1 MYKVR
6 VAYNDFL
13 FDTLTNAM
21 TFVGIVLNSAVEDHM
36 VTISK
41 EDEEDEEREE

>member
-6 VAYNDFL
+6 VSYNDFL

-41 EDEEDEEREE
+41 EDEEEMEERQ